1 MTKKTRFLIVLALL
15 LAAWSLY
22 LNRDRFGGKT
32 IQISDR
38 SFAPRGSMARYWADA
53 PANPVVFL
61 VNRDVRLSTLKV
73 VVAEDAQTNK
83 YPHALWE
90 LAADS
95 RSEPTHEFIYGFN
108 IRGMKPPVK
117 GRIAEPLQPG
127 VKYRLLLAIGSFKTQ
142 LDFTAVPKTK

>member
-1 MTKKTRFLIVLALL
+1 MTKKTGFLIVLVVL
-15 LAAWSLY
+15 LAAFSLY
-22 LNRDRFGGKT
+22 LNRDRFARKS

-38 SFAPRGSMARYWADA
+38 SFAPRGGMARIWADA

-61 VNRDVRLSTLKV
+61 VNRDVQLSSIKV

-90 LAADS
+90 LVADS
-95 RSEPTHEFIYGFN
+95 RSVPVHEFIYGFN

-117 GRIAEPLQPG
+117 GRQAEPLQPG
-127 VKYRLLLAIGSFKTQ
+127 VKYRLLLAAGSFKTQ
-142 LDFTAVPKTK
+142 HDFNAVAKTR